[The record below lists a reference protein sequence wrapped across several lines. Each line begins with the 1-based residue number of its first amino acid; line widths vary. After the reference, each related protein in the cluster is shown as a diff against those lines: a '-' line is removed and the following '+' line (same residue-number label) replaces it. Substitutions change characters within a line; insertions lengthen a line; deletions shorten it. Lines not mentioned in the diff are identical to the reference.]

1 MSKKPL
7 SPINFAGYLAAL
19 LTSAGAPFFRRK
31 AGSVGLFSPCKVKRR
46 NDFEVFE
53 KLSCHKMYPPRTV
66 KTYIIYSA
74 NVKLQL
80 CYHFVVNVLVNV
92 WYKDNTYGDNGIPIA
107 RTPRT
112 LVEIFSNGQ

>member
-66 KTYIIYSA
+66 KTYIIAIYKRKCKTSIMLSFCG
-74 NVKLQL
+74 K
-80 CYHFVVNVLVNV
+80 CFGKCLVQ
-92 WYKDNTYGDNGIPIA
+92 
-107 RTPRT
+107 R
-112 LVEIFSNGQ
+112 